1 MALNTLPNAG
11 LTNRGYP
18 SDRIVTPFII
28 NGDFAVAQRATS
40 ATGLTNG
47 SSTYQTVDRWQ
58 FNEAGAPSY
67 QFTMSQS
74 TTTPTGQG
82 FGYSTKFDCT
92 TAQSSLAADDFLA
105 FRTALEG
112 QNLQSIKK
120 GTANAESLTLAFW
133 VRSNKTGT
141 YTIFLNET
149 DNNRQNTQTY
159 TIDSADTWEKK
170 VISFVPDTTGTIT
183 NDNGSSLYLHFILAA
198 GSTYSSGTFT
208 SNTWAATTQANRVPS
223 SQANIADSTSN
234 EWYVTGVQ
242 LEVGSFDSTS
252 IPSFPFESFDN
263 NLDRCERYYQKSY
276 DLETSPTTV
285 TSTGLIEVSGSSD
298 GSNNLLF
305 SIQNKERMRSTP
317 TVTFYNSGGTSG
329 QWAYGRNGAT
339 GSATATSYSGRTAS
353 NNLSAY
359 VGIGAS
365 WTGAYVEGHY
375 TLDADL

>member
-141 YTIFLNET
+141 YVVELADM
-149 DNNRQNTQTY
+149 DNSR
-159 TIDSADTWEKK
+159 
-170 VISFVPDTTGTIT
+170 
-183 NDNGSSLYLHFILAA
+183 IL
-198 GSTYSSGTFT
+198 
-208 SNTWAATTQANRVPS
+208 RP
-223 SQANIADSTSN
+223 
-234 EWYVTGVQ
+234 
-242 LEVGSFDSTS
+242 
-252 IPSFPFESFDN
+252 
-263 NLDRCERYYQKSY
+263 
-276 DLETSPTTV
+276 
-285 TSTGLIEVSGSSD
+285 
-298 GSNNLLF
+298 
-305 SIQNKERMRSTP
+305 IQ
-317 TVTFYNSGGTSG
+317 
-329 QWAYGRNGAT
+329 
-339 GSATATSYSGRTAS
+339 
-353 NNLSAY
+353 
-359 VGIGAS
+359 
-365 WTGAYVEGHY
+365 
-375 TLDADL
+375 

>member
-1 MALNTLPNAG
+1 MALNTLPNEG

-18 SDRIVTPFII
+18 SDRIVTPLII

-47 SSTYQTVDRWQ
+47 SSAYQTVDRWQ

-159 TIDSADTWEKK
+159 TINSADTWEKK

-242 LEVGSFDSTS
+242 LEVGKFDSTS
-252 IPSFPFESFDN
+252 IPAFPFESFNN
-263 NLDRCERYYQKSY
+263 NLRKCQRYYEIAEGGFFGPVYGTASDMRVSVPFKVTKRANPTLTKISG
-276 DLETSPTTV
+276 EENCCSSTTV
-285 TSTGLIEVSGSSD
+285 TG
-298 GSNNLLF
+298 
-305 SIQNKERMRSTP
+305 
-317 TVTFYNSGGTSG
+317 NSFDQTLGARTQGTNVF
-329 QWAYGRNGAT
+329 AA
-339 GSATATSYSGRTAS
+339 
-353 NNLSAY
+353 
-359 VGIGAS
+359 GAS
-365 WTGAYVEGHY
+365 KFFNVKFS
-375 TLDADL
+375 ADSEL

>member
-1 MALNTLPNAG
+1 MALNTLPNEG

-18 SDRIVTPFII
+18 SDRIVTPLII

-47 SSTYQTVDRWQ
+47 SSPYQTVDRWQ

-159 TIDSADTWEKK
+159 IIDSADTWEKK

-252 IPSFPFESFDN
+252 IPSFPFESFDSNLRKCQRYFFTYTGTTQEWVYKEN
-263 NLDRCERYYQKSY
+263 NNANGSWAWLVIPHHMR
-276 DLETSPTTV
+276 TAPTITFD
-285 TSTGLIEVSGSSD
+285 SGWTGGSVEGLSGTISSLAVQD
-298 GSNNLLF
+298 NDQYRASLRLTM
-305 SIQNKERMRSTP
+305 S
-317 TVTFYNSGGTSG
+317 SG
-329 QWAYGRNGAT
+329 QSGDGYQLHHTDSWSDDVASF
-339 GSATATSYSGRTAS
+339 SAE
-353 NNLSAY
+353 L
-359 VGIGAS
+359 
-365 WTGAYVEGHY
+365 
-375 TLDADL
+375 

>member
-18 SDRIVTPFII
+18 SDRIVTPLII
-28 NGDFAVAQRATS
+28 NGDFTVAQRATS

-47 SSTYQTVDRWQ
+47 SSPYQTVDRWQ
-58 FNEAGAPSY
+58 FNESGAPSY

-92 TAQSSLAADDFLA
+92 TAQGSLAAADFLA

-120 GTANAESLTLAFW
+120 GTANAESLTLSFW
-133 VRSNKTGT
+133 VRSNKTGV

-159 TIDSADTWEKK
+159 TIDSANTWEKK
-170 VISFVPDTTGTIT
+170 VISFVPDTTGVIT

-208 SNTWAATTQANRVPS
+208 SNTWAATTQANRVPNT
-223 SQANIADSTSN
+223 QVNIADSTSN

-242 LEVGSFDSTS
+242 LEVGEFDSTS
-252 IPSFPFESFDN
+252 IPAFPFESFDN
-263 NLDRCERYYQKSY
+263 NLQKCMRYFERVSRDGNRAYGPIACGMQRTTTQSYGHVMCRILKRSSATSVSQSSIIATDR
-276 DLETSPTTV
+276 LTTDAD
-285 TSTGLIEVSGSSD
+285 VSGI
-298 GSNNLLF
+298 GN
-305 SIQNKERMRSTP
+305 ISTDYQGVHMDFTHASFGAAHRP
-317 TVTFYNSGGTSG
+317 VLITGDNSSGG
-329 QWAYGRNGAT
+329 
-339 GSATATSYSGRTAS
+339 
-353 NNLSAY
+353 Y
-359 VGIGAS
+359 VDIDS
-365 WTGAYVEGHY
+365 E
-375 TLDADL
+375 L

>member
-1 MALNTLPNAG
+1 MALNTIPNKG
-11 LTNRGYP
+11 LTNQGYP
-18 SDRIVTPFII
+18 SDRIVTPLII

-47 SSTYQTVDRWQ
+47 SSPYQTVDRWQ
-58 FNEAGAPSY
+58 FNEVGAPSF

-74 TTTPTGQG
+74 TTVPTGQG

-92 TAQSSLAADDFLA
+92 TAQSSLAADDQLA

-120 GTANAESLTLAFW
+120 GTSNAESLTLAFW

-159 TIDSADTWEKK
+159 TINSADTWEKK
-170 VISFVPDTTGTIT
+170 VISFVPDTTGAIT

-198 GSTYSSGTFT
+198 GSTYSGGTFT
-208 SNTWAATTQANRVPS
+208 SNTWASTTAANRVPS
-223 SQANIADSTSN
+223 SQVNIADSTSN

-242 LEVGSFDSTS
+242 LEVGEFDSTS

-263 NLDRCERYYQKSY
+263 NLRRCCRYFQQIGDGVYT
-276 DLETSPTTV
+276 DTSL
-285 TSTGLIEVSGSSD
+285 GGNRLAIGQRD
-298 GSNNLLF
+298 GSASSGGYPTVPVLNQL
-305 SIQNKERMRSTP
+305 RSTP
-317 TVTFYNSGGTSG
+317 TITH
-329 QWAYGRNGAT
+329 
-339 GSATATSYSGRTAS
+339 
-353 NNLSAY
+353 NNLNVRQDGTNRAISSIDTIKNFGMTVSFNLTAD
-359 VGIGAS
+359 S
-365 WTGAYVEGHY
+365 NFSTGETFQIRTTGGNGYMRF
-375 TLDADL
+375 DAEL

>member
-1 MALNTLPNAG
+1 MTITKVTDAG
-11 LTNRGYP
+11 LDR
-18 SDRIVTPFII
+18 SRIVTPLII

-47 SSTYQTVDRWQ
+47 SSAYQTVDRWQ

-120 GTANAESLTLAFW
+120 GTPNAESLTLAFW

-198 GSTYSSGTFT
+198 GSTYSGGTFT
-208 SNTWAATTQANRVPS
+208 SNTWASTTAANRVPS

-234 EWYVTGVQ
+234 EWYCTGVQ
-242 LEVGSFDSTS
+242 LEVGEFDTNT
-252 IPSFPFESFDN
+252 IPDFPFESFAS
-263 NLDRCERYYQKSY
+263 NLQKCQRYFESSCAPLQNPSDGISSVYIIDQAGSHPIYQPMSFN
-276 DLETSPTTV
+276 TSKRAVPTMTFYN
-285 TSTGLIEVSGSSD
+285 GSD
-298 GSNNLLF
+298 GSTGTWRTNA
-305 SIQNKERMRSTP
+305 STNVTIS
-317 TVTFYNSGGTSG
+317 TVTIKVQGFTINSNDLG
-329 QWAYGRNGAT
+329 AEGRSSNG
-339 GSATATSYSGRTAS
+339 
-353 NNLSAY
+353 
-359 VGIGAS
+359 S
-365 WTGAYVEGHY
+365 WEA
-375 TLDADL
+375 DAEL